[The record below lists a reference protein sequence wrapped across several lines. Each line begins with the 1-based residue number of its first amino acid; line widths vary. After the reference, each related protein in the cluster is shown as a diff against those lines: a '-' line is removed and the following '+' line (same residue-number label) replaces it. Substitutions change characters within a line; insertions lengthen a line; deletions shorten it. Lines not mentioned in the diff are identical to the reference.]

1 MTLAK
6 KNSNF
11 KLHICFHFPAFILS
25 PSHHPTHPLWPNV
38 SPIFIPTPITR
49 HSCLSRIK
57 AFDGL
62 LQRLGPPPVPIAP
75 LFSRTYLSISVAH
88 LPWASMLTLVE
99 MSPRPLCPFLT
110 HWQSNLVSAVSLFNL
125 QENPKHKA
133 GEDKSS
139 LIVAL
144 ISFLKL
150 LLLSIGDT
158 HAPRSSLNTLGL
170 VINDAI
176 GCRSSTLRCYKMF
189 ESPCPRITELWR
201 WWQTLLWLWLKI
213 TIIMTHRQGWEGQGY
228 NCLSS
233 QCSTF

>member
-1 MTLAK
+1 MLF
-6 KNSNF
+6 NPYLFS
-11 KLHICFHFPAFILS
+11 LPCFYSLPL
-25 PSHHPTHPLWPNV
+25 PPPTHPLWPNV

-125 QENPKHKA
+125 QQNPKHKA

-144 ISFLKL
+144 IT

-158 HAPRSSLNTLGL
+158 HAPHSSLNTL
-170 VINDAI
+170 VINDAN
-176 GCRSSTLRCYKMF
+176 GARCQ
-189 ESPCPRITELWR
+189 CPRTPCITEVQKHRIVTL
-201 WWQTLLWLWLKI
+201 WQT
-213 TIIMTHRQGWEGQGY
+213 
-228 NCLSS
+228 
-233 QCSTF
+233 

>member
-11 KLHICFHFPAFILS
+11 KLQWECYSTHICFHFPAFILS
-25 PSHHPTHPLWPNV
+25 PSHHHTHPLWPNV
-38 SPIFIPTPITR
+38 SPIFIPTPIPR

-125 QENPKHKA
+125 QQNPKHKA
-133 GEDKSS
+133 VEDKSS

-158 HAPRSSLNTLGL
+158 HAPRSSLNTL
-170 VINDAI
+170 VINDAN

-189 ESPCPRITELWR
+189 EMSESMSTHHRIVTLVTNITLTLTENR
-201 WWQTLLWLWLKI
+201 
-213 TIIMTHRQGWEGQGY
+213 THY
-228 NCLSS
+228 DS
-233 QCSTF
+233 